1 MFTKNAARREQ
12 PHNAAPAGSV
22 PSLRRQ
28 AARSVLLALSAAVA
42 LLTVSAAWFAA
53 NSRVQ
58 SGGAAVGVRQE
69 ERLKLAGEGDRLS
82 PELDYLKENGQ
93 NLLTGGEEFTVSS
106 YVDAATGQ
114 TVTPAAALT
123 LYDGTAWRLVPDS
136 GAQALQPGAQGRL
149 ELYIIPRQAGMT
161 TLTLQLRAAPYR
173 LEKDDQGQSVARE
186 ITNDTTLLR
195 LLEGHLLF
203 FRSRDDRE
211 GCSGRIA
218 PEQPLTLTLP
228 GGGAF
233 QEDTAYKVTVY
244 WVWPHQL
251 RNYLLTDTALGDL
264 CTAGDTHQELV
275 GFVNGEKDPDTS
287 VLFYNPGPAALPPA
301 GAVEE
306 NIAGWRVFY
315 DRADQYIGSRA
326 QFLYVEA
333 SVT

>member
-12 PHNAAPAGSV
+12 PHNAAPAGGV

-28 AARSVLLALSAAVA
+28 AARSVVLALSAAVA

-69 ERLKLAGEGDRLS
+69 ERLKLAGEGHRLS
-82 PELDYLKENGQ
+82 PELTYLKENGQ
-93 NLLTGGEEFTVSS
+93 NLLTGGEAFTVSS

-114 TVTPAAALT
+114 TVTADLT
-123 LYDGTAWRLVPDS
+123 LYDGTAWRLVPES
-136 GAQALQPGAQGRL
+136 GAGALQPGAQGRL
-149 ELYIIPRQAGMT
+149 ELYIIPQQAGMT

-173 LEKDDQGQSVARE
+173 LGTDDGGQPVARE
-186 ITNDTTLLR
+186 ITNDPTLLR

-218 PEQPLTLTLP
+218 PKQPLTLTLP
-228 GGGAF
+228 EGGAF
-233 QEDTAYKVTVY
+233 QKDTAYKVTVY

-251 RNYLLTDTALGDL
+251 RNYLRTDMALGDL
-264 CTAGDTHQELV
+264 CAAGETHQELV
-275 GFVNGEKDPDTS
+275 RFVNEQKDPDTS
-287 VLFYNPGPAALPPA
+287 KLFYNPGPAALPPE
-301 GAVEE
+301 GAVED

-315 DRADQYIGSRA
+315 DRADQYIGSQA

>member
-28 AARSVLLALSAAVA
+28 AARSVVLALSAAVA

-82 PELDYLKENGQ
+82 PELTYLKENGR
-93 NLLTGGEEFTVSS
+93 NLLTAGEKFTVSS

-114 TVTPAAALT
+114 TVTPAAELT
-123 LYDGTAWRLVPDS
+123 LYDGTAWRLVPES
-136 GAQALQPGAQGRL
+136 GAQELQPGAQGRL
-149 ELYIIPRQAGMT
+149 ELYIIPRQAGLT

-173 LEKDDQGQSVARE
+173 LETDDGGQPVARE
-186 ITNDTTLLR
+186 ITEDSTLLR

-203 FRSRDDRE
+203 FRSRDDQR

-218 PEQPLTLTLP
+218 PGEPLTLTLP
-228 GGGAF
+228 EGAAF

-264 CTAGDTHQELV
+264 CTDGETHQELV
-275 GFVNGEKDPDTS
+275 RFVNGQTNPATS
-287 VLFYNPGPAALPPA
+287 RLFYDPGQAALPPE

>member
-69 ERLKLAGEGDRLS
+69 ERLKLAGEGQRLS
-82 PELDYLKENGQ
+82 PELTYLKENGR
-93 NLLTGGEEFTVSS
+93 NLLTGGQEFTVSS

-114 TVTPAAALT
+114 TVTADLT
-123 LYDGTAWRLVPDS
+123 LHDGTAWRLVPES

-149 ELYIIPRQAGMT
+149 ELYIIPQQAGMT

-173 LEKDDQGQSVARE
+173 LETDDQGQSVARE
-186 ITNDTTLLR
+186 ITEDTTLLR

-203 FRSRDDRE
+203 FRSRNDRE

-228 GGGAF
+228 EGGAF
-233 QEDTAYKVTVY
+233 QKDTAYKVTVY

-251 RNYLLTDTALGDL
+251 RNYLLTDMALGDL
-264 CTAGDTHQELV
+264 CAAGDTHQELV
-275 GFVNGEKDPDTS
+275 GFVNGETAPDTS
-287 VLFYNPGPAALPPA
+287 RLFYNPGQAALPPE
-301 GAVEE
+301 GAVED

-315 DRADQYIGSRA
+315 DRADQYIGSQA

>member
-58 SGGAAVGVRQE
+58 SGGAAVGERQE
-69 ERLKLAGEGDRLS
+69 ERLKLAGEGQRLS
-82 PELDYLKENGQ
+82 PELTYLKENGR
-93 NLLTGGEEFTVSS
+93 NLLTGGQEFTVSS

-114 TVTPAAALT
+114 TVTADLT
-123 LYDGTAWRLVPDS
+123 LHDGTAWRLVPES

-149 ELYIIPRQAGMT
+149 ELYIIPQQAGMT

-173 LEKDDQGQSVARE
+173 LETDDQGQSVARE
-186 ITNDTTLLR
+186 ITEDTTLLR

-203 FRSRDDRE
+203 FRSRNDRE

-228 GGGAF
+228 EGGAF
-233 QEDTAYKVTVY
+233 QKDTAYKVTVY

-251 RNYLLTDTALGDL
+251 RNYLLTDMVLGDL
-264 CTAGDTHQELV
+264 CADGDTHRELV
-275 GFVNGEKDPDTS
+275 DFVNGETNPDTS
-287 VLFYNPGPAALPPA
+287 KLFYNPGPAALPPE
-301 GAVEE
+301 GAVED
-306 NIAGWRVFY
+306 NIADWRVFY